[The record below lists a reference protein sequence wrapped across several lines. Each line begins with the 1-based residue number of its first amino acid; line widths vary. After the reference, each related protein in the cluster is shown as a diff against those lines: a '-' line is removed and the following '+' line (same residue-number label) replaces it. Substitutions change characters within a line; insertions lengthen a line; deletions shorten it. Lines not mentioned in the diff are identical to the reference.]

1 MGIYLTRTYH
11 YKYTKNVL
19 TLKIKTS
26 IKNLYF
32 DSCILIMVMAY
43 GGLVRRNACTPEFI
57 IYNDV
62 SCFVEDSRSFARD
75 SISWLMAS
83 ISAISSRSLSKC
95 PLRCRGLWF
104 FVPFATKK
112 HKSRAL
118 SIQK

>member
-1 MGIYLTRTYH
+1 
-11 YKYTKNVL
+11 
-19 TLKIKTS
+19 
-26 IKNLYF
+26 
-32 DSCILIMVMAY
+32 MVMAY
-43 GGLVRRNACTPEFI
+43 GSLVEMHVRPSLLFTTTFHVLWKIPGQPCRNACTPEFI

-62 SCFVEDSRSFARD
+62 SCFVEDSRSFARE

-95 PLRCRGLWF
+95 PLLCRGLWF

-112 HKSRAL
+112 HKSRGL